1 MTSFFFIFS
10 KFKKLKSKRGFLSF
24 NFYLSVFLIA
34 ISLSAIIITDS
45 LTDGYKKEIF
55 SKLSS
60 LNPDFTINKKYTH
73 FFTSSDYL
81 KLKNELSNF
90 KNIIY
95 SPYFEKSGILLS
107 ESKISDDIKYKQ
119 REGIYILGLN
129 QELLYSNN
137 LISRYL
143 MHEKSNLS
151 DSDIIIGNHLAK
163 KINKSIN
170 DEVYI
175 LIYNIE
181 IKEFEAKKYII
192 NNIYETNTQNDEF
205 LIYSDLKTL
214 KNNNDSIH
222 SGGIVGYYLD
232 NKNNSIEIS
241 DKSIIISDWD
251 TSNLLQFLNTFDT
264 PIKLLMWI
272 LLFLSTYSLSLL
284 VYNFINIK
292 NKDIKLLYILGYSF
306 SSMRKIMILINLYVS
321 FISILIGLSF
331 SFLFITL
338 QNKFQLIS
346 LPSEKIFQL
355 SYIPAHVDIIYF
367 IKYPIFILLFTI
379 TISVYFFNKLSTV
392 KFK

>member
-60 LNPDFTINKKYTH
+60 LNPDFTINKKYTQ
-73 FFTSSDYL
+73 FFTKSDYL
-81 KLKNELSNF
+81 KLKNELRNF

-95 SPYFEKSGILLS
+95 SPYLEKSGILLS

-137 LISRYL
+137 LISHYL

-151 DSDIIIGNHLAK
+151 DSEIIIGNYLAK

-175 LIYNIE
+175 LTYDIE

-205 LIYSDLKTL
+205 IIYSGLKSL

-222 SGGIVGYYLD
+222 SAGIVGYYLD
-232 NKNNSIEIS
+232 NKNDSIEIS
-241 DKSIIISDWD
+241 DKSIIISEWD
-251 TSNLLQFLNTFDT
+251 TSNLINFLNTFDT

-284 VYNFINIK
+284 IYNFINIK
-292 NKDIKLLYILGYSF
+292 NRDIKLLYILGYSF
-306 SSMRKIMILINLYVS
+306 SSMRKIVILINIYVS
-321 FISILIGLSF
+321 FIAIIIGVSF

-355 SYIPAHVDIIYF
+355 SYIPAHVDVIYF

-379 TISVYFFNKLSTV
+379 IISVYIFNKLSTV

>member
-60 LNPDFTINKKYTH
+60 LNPDFTINKKYTQ
-73 FFTSSDYL
+73 FFTKSDYL
-81 KLKNELSNF
+81 KLKNELRNF

-95 SPYFEKSGILLS
+95 SPYLEKSGILLS

-137 LISRYL
+137 LISHYL

-151 DSDIIIGNHLAK
+151 DSEIIIGNYLAK

-175 LIYNIE
+175 LTYDIE

-205 LIYSDLKTL
+205 IIYSGLKSL
-214 KNNNDSIH
+214 KNNNNIH
-222 SGGIVGYYLD
+222 IAGIIGYYLD
-232 NKNNSIEIS
+232 NKNDSIKIS
-241 DKSIIISDWD
+241 DKSIIISEWD
-251 TSNLLQFLNTFDT
+251 TSNLINFLNTFDT

-284 VYNFINIK
+284 IYNFINIK
-292 NKDIKLLYILGYSF
+292 NRDIKLLYILGYSF
-306 SSMRKIMILINLYVS
+306 SSMRKIVILINIYVS
-321 FISILIGLSF
+321 FIAILIGVSF

-346 LPSEKIFQL
+346 LPSDKIFQL
-355 SYIPAHVDIIYF
+355 SYIPAHVDVIYF

-379 TISVYFFNKLSTV
+379 IISIYIFNKLSTV

>member
-60 LNPDFTINKKYTH
+60 LNPDFSINKKYTQ
-73 FFTSSDYL
+73 FFTKSDYL
-81 KLKNELSNF
+81 KLKNELRNF

-95 SPYFEKSGILLS
+95 SPYLEKSGILLS

-137 LISRYL
+137 LISHYL

-151 DSDIIIGNHLAK
+151 DSEIIIGNYLAK

-175 LIYNIE
+175 LTYDIE

-205 LIYSDLKTL
+205 IIYSGLKSL
-214 KNNNDSIH
+214 KNNNNIH
-222 SGGIVGYYLD
+222 IAGIIGYYLD
-232 NKNNSIEIS
+232 NKNDSIKIS
-241 DKSIIISDWD
+241 DKSIIISEWD
-251 TSNLLQFLNTFDT
+251 TSNLINFLNTFDT

-272 LLFLSTYSLSLL
+272 LLLLSTYSLSLL
-284 VYNFINIK
+284 IYNFINIK
-292 NKDIKLLYILGYSF
+292 NRDIKLLYILGYSF
-306 SSMRKIMILINLYVS
+306 SSMRKIVILINIYVS
-321 FISILIGLSF
+321 FIAILIGVSF

-346 LPSEKIFQL
+346 LPSDKIFQL
-355 SYIPAHVDIIYF
+355 SYIPAHVDVIYF

-379 TISVYFFNKLSTV
+379 IISVYIFNKLSTV